1 MIAVRSLLAFLISS
15 ASFASVAA
23 QSSAVATGPVSAPV
37 TGPVSVLLSQDPP
50 EARELGIVEAHGT
63 QPVELESLLAEF
75 RARVAS
81 LGGDVARIDSF
92 ATRYE
97 IVSELYTYDCS
108 MLETHTEMR
117 TVSHTEADGSIT
129 YATESVLVTEFVSK
143 TCSEFRSHEEAT
155 LTLTGRAFRKER
167 GHR

>member
-1 MIAVRSLLAFLISS
+1 MISS
-15 ASFASVAA
+15 ASFASVTA
-23 QSSAVATGPVSAPV
+23 QSSAVATRPVSAPI
-37 TGPVSVLLSQDPP
+37 TGPVSVLLSQDPQD
-50 EARELGIVEAHGT
+50 AREVGIVEAHGT

-108 MLETHTEMR
+108 MFESHTEMQ
-117 TVSHTEADGSIT
+117 TVSHTGADGTTT
-129 YATESVLVTEFVSK
+129 YTTESQLVTEFVSK
-143 TCSEFRSHEEAT
+143 TCSEVRSHEEAT
-155 LTLTGRAFRKER
+155 LTLTGRAFRTER

>member
-1 MIAVRSLLAFLISS
+1 M
-15 ASFASVAA
+15 
-23 QSSAVATGPVSAPV
+23 VATAPVSAPP
-37 TGPVSVLLSQDPP
+37 TGPVSVLLSRDPQD
-50 EARELGIVEAHGT
+50 ARELGIVEAHGT

-92 ATRYE
+92 ATRYQ

-108 MLETHTEMR
+108 SFESHTEMR
-117 TVSHTEADGSIT
+117 TVSHTGADGST
-129 YATESVLVTEFVSK
+129 NYTTDPELVTEFVWK
-143 TCSEFRSHEEAT
+143 TCSEFRTHEEAT
-155 LTLTGRAFRKER
+155 LTLTGRAFRTER